1 MIGSPPFAEKILA
14 CLKEPGGSNEDGLEI
29 VDGGLRGVRSGK
41 EYPDRDG
48 IPFLFK
54 HSPGDTSSV
63 TEMMRKFYEE
73 HPFPSYEGLEE
84 FGDLAN
90 KGWINPLSRNL
101 LEAIGYNK
109 LILECGCGTGQLTQF
124 LQLNNNHT
132 LGVDLSLSSLG
143 LAVEHK
149 TRNQLER
156 SAFAQMNIFN
166 LAIKD
171 ESFDVVISHGV
182 LHHTYD
188 ARAAFSQIVKKLKPG
203 GIVVVGLYNSYA
215 RVMTRIRSKLIST
228 FGPKIDYVIRNRIH
242 DERKA
247 QIWIEDQYFNPH
259 ETWHS
264 IGEVQKWFVE
274 NGVEYLNCTPPIL
287 GTDGE
292 TASSLFEPTESGT
305 GYKRAITQL
314 GWIATIAREGALFDV
329 IGRKLL

>member
-90 KGWINPLSRNL
+90 KGWINPFSRNL

-124 LQLNNNHT
+124 L
-132 LGVDLSLSSLG
+132 
-143 LAVEHK
+143 
-149 TRNQLER
+149 
-156 SAFAQMNIFN
+156 
-166 LAIKD
+166 
-171 ESFDVVISHGV
+171 
-182 LHHTYD
+182 
-188 ARAAFSQIVKKLKPG
+188 
-203 GIVVVGLYNSYA
+203 
-215 RVMTRIRSKLIST
+215 
-228 FGPKIDYVIRNRIH
+228 
-242 DERKA
+242 
-247 QIWIEDQYFNPH
+247 
-259 ETWHS
+259 
-264 IGEVQKWFVE
+264 
-274 NGVEYLNCTPPIL
+274 
-287 GTDGE
+287 
-292 TASSLFEPTESGT
+292 
-305 GYKRAITQL
+305 
-314 GWIATIAREGALFDV
+314 
-329 IGRKLL
+329 